1 MLPLGTIEA
10 PLVLNAL
17 RLLESAAGAELV
29 LDDIDVIE
37 AFDDVT
43 CKGSD
48 GEEVVV
54 FG

>member
-1 MLPLGTIEA
+1 MSPLKTIEA

-17 RLLESAAGAELV
+17 RLLESVVGTKLV
-29 LDDIDVIE
+29 FNDIDVIE

-43 CKGSD
+43 YKGSD